1 MLSRFTTNVNDIQT
15 QHSTTRQHKRPTAIS
30 VLQRTRWRRVQTN
43 KPGRNGNN
51 NNRVRAATKHSHCI
65 SGSSSRP
72 SIHSPTH
79 LRAKADVPL
88 QNTMAGTET
97 HTPAAASPRRL
108 YSASQAP
115 SLDAFKALCE
125 QTATAAE
132 YPLAASIE
140 RNIPIYA
147 LPAHH
152 GTTTPAQRAAL
163 QDEWYRVLLH
173 GPGVFVVRGLMPD
186 EALVDATSAV
196 FRDIIARERRQAAE
210 VDSSAGGG
218 GGDHFAGA
226 GNNDRIWNSFSKHA
240 LASPSSFVRY
250 YANPWL
256 ALIAASWLGPGYRL
270 TAQVNNV
277 RPGAGAQ
284 VCHRDYHLGFMS
296 AAQCARFP
304 RGAHLA
310 SQFLTLQG
318 AVAHVDVPP
327 ESGPTRL
334 LPFSQAFAEGYMAYR
349 RPEFNEYFLEKY
361 VALPLRKGDGLF
373 FNPALFHAAGE
384 NRSSDIERMAN
395 LLQVSSAFGKPMET
409 IDTRPLVESCWD
421 ELRRLHAEQGM
432 SDEVAAFVAA
442 VAEGYPFPTN
452 LDRNPPRSDDMAP
465 QSEQDVI
472 LQCLEEHASK
482 EEVLAA
488 LDKHSFASQ
497 A

>member
-1 MLSRFTTNVNDIQT
+1 
-15 QHSTTRQHKRPTAIS
+15 
-30 VLQRTRWRRVQTN
+30 
-43 KPGRNGNN
+43 
-51 NNRVRAATKHSHCI
+51 
-65 SGSSSRP
+65 
-72 SIHSPTH
+72 
-79 LRAKADVPL
+79 
-88 QNTMAGTET
+88 MAGTET

-163 QDEWYRVLLH
+163 QDEWYRLLLH
-173 GPGVFVVRGLMPD
+173 GPGVFVSS
-186 EALVDATSAV
+186 ATSSLASDAKPP
-196 FRDIIARERRQAAE
+196 RWTRAQEE
-210 VDSSAGGG
+210 GG

-349 RPEFNEYFLEKY
+349 RPEFNEYFLEK
-361 VALPLRKGDGLF
+361 
-373 FNPALFHAAGE
+373 
-384 NRSSDIERMAN
+384 SSDIERMAN

-472 LQCLEEHASK
+472 LQCLEEHESK